1 MTRIT
6 SLLVVALF
14 AAFTLPSDTFAQT
27 TNVKTGNINQSTK
40 FKSGIFKGS
49 ANLIQSNSVTSF
61 IGAGQSNSVLSG
73 ADYAVL
79 GGGFGNLINNDY
91 GTVSGGGGNTAGGNF
106 ATVSGGYANMAS
118 GYGATLGGGQQ
129 NTASGGYA
137 TVGGGFTNTASGSSA
152 TVGGGIGNTV
162 SGPNTT
168 VGGGEAN
175 TASDVYATVGGG
187 YRNTASGS
195 DATASGDFATVGCG
209 FGNTA
214 SGSFATVPG
223 GVRAFATNSGA
234 FVWSGDDSEDTGSFA
249 DYSFAVRC
257 EGGARFYTADG
268 TNTFVSLLPGA
279 TDLAAISDSNAKT
292 KVTAIKP
299 REILD
304 KLSRLPVTEWQY
316 KHNPDRRYIGPMA
329 QDFRAAF
336 GLGYDDKSIST
347 LDSDGVMYAAIQGL
361 VEELKER
368 DAKIGE
374 LEASGAELKAKMD
387 AMEERLNSLP
397 PAR

>member
-14 AAFTLPSDTFAQT
+14 AAFTLPSDTFAQS
-27 TNVKTGNINQSTK
+27 TNVKTGNTNQSTK

-91 GTVSGGGGNTAGGNF
+91 GTVSGGGGNTA
-106 ATVSGGYANMAS
+106 
-118 GYGATLGGGQQ
+118 
-129 NTASGGYA
+129 
-137 TVGGGFTNTASGSSA
+137 SGSGA
-152 TVGGGIGNTV
+152 TVGGGIGNTA
-162 SGPNTT
+162 SGDFAT

-195 DATASGDFATVGCG
+195 DATAGGGFGNTASGDFATVGGG

-214 SGSFATVPG
+214 SQSYATVPG

-361 VEELKER
+361 VEELKDR
-368 DAKIGE
+368 DAEIG
-374 LEASGAELKAKMD
+374 ELKAKMD
-387 AMEERLNSLP
+387 AMEQRLNSLP
-397 PAR
+397 PAP